1 MDASPSDNPLDQI
14 IQDEEFDRFFHSA
27 YYDGGGD
34 DDGGG
39 VGDDD
44 DELGGFQDNDV
55 DSPMDGD
62 SNGDEV
68 DDGCATPKW
77 RYWLLELGSWQT
89 STHG

>member
-1 MDASPSDNPLDQI
+1 MAKNGLYP
-14 IQDEEFDRFFHSA
+14 
-27 YYDGGGD
+27 YDGGGD